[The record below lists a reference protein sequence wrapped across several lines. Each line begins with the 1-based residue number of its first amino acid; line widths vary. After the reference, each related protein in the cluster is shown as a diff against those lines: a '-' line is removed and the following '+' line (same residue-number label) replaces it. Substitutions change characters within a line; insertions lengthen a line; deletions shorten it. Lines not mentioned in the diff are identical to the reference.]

1 MLLDYTDKTFLMND
15 VKTSGP
21 YFLCKAQDNFLVLSE
36 FIEKEKILDAHK
48 VYIELKINGEVKQS
62 DLTGNM

>member
-1 MLLDYTDKTFLMND
+1 MND